1 LNRNSQLSRRH
12 LLRTALGA
20 AALSAL
26 PARAAGSGSRALV
39 CIYLFGGIDSNNVL
53 VPMAQYDAYA
63 AARGAL
69 AIPKDSLVQVTSG
82 LDQTVYGFHPA
93 LAGVAGLFSRNALAV
108 AGNVGSSTPP
118 TTPDPYLSYFPPGYA
133 VPGWAARM
141 AGVTEANRNG
151 LLASFPALL
160 PGPNATTGLS
170 LVAPGISASAGLQ
183 SAVQQVA
190 SRASSSLGRT
200 FPATGLGQQ
209 LAQAAE
215 LINAGGALGMDCQV
229 FLCSLSGPGTLA
241 NPLADQAA
249 MLQQLNDAMTA
260 FYAATLDMGL
270 SGNVTTYTDSE
281 FSRTLQAGEDGSTP
295 PAWGSHQLVMG
306 GAVLGGSVYGG
317 FGPSTAI
324 AQPRGGKT
332 RLAWSGANTKRNY
345 LATLGRWA
353 GLSNAEILEY
363 LGGPAGD
370 LQTLGFMVTG

>member
-1 LNRNSQLSRRH
+1 MNSNSQLTRRH

-82 LDQTVYGFHPA
+82 LDQAVYGFHPS

-108 AGNVGSSTPP
+108 AGNVGSAAPP

-141 AGVTEANRNG
+141 AGVTEGNRNG
-151 LLASFPALL
+151 LFASFPALL

-183 SAVQQVA
+183 SAAQQVA
-190 SRASSSLGRT
+190 SGASSLVGRT

-215 LINAGGALGMDCQV
+215 LIKAGASLGMECQV
-229 FLCSLSGPGTLA
+229 FLCSLSGPGILA
-241 NPLADQAA
+241 DPLAQQAA

-260 FYAATLDMGL
+260 FYSATLDMGL
-270 SGNVTTYTDSE
+270 SGNVTTYTDTE
-281 FSRTLQAGEDGSTP
+281 FSRTLQTGEDGSTP

-306 GAVLGGSVYGG
+306 GSVLGGSVYGG

-324 AQPRGGKT
+324 AQPRGSKT
-332 RLAWSGANTKRNY
+332 QLAWSGVNTKRNY
-345 LATLGRWA
+345 LATLGRWS